1 MNEHVTTSDGAV
13 AAESAS
19 TWRLRREGIVA
30 LLYVAAFV
38 VWEATAMPALVALVI
53 CAKLAVPE
61 IMTGWWLRRFDPDW
75 RRGRV
80 CFWFH
85 LSYGLWKMAVA
96 ATALVL
102 TGIFVAIVLAKVG
115 RAPFLGVL
123 GPMLRGAVLTAGA
136 GYGLSFLATYV
147 AMILAWRHGVRVW
160 LGKAQHL
167 SRRQGFWPPRGG
179 GWNKAPLVG
188 LTTLILTLYFVG
200 TFGAVVIGM
209 TLAPR
214 VGRAGVGPMVAF
226 TTAGLLVLLFVVI
239 HLFQSVHRHFF
250 AEKIEDCWPE
260 VPEEVVLSTQSS

>member
-1 MNEHVTTSDGAV
+1 M
-13 AAESAS
+13 
-19 TWRLRREGIVA
+19 A

-38 VWEATAMPALVALVI
+38 VWEATAMPALVALII
-53 CAKLAVPE
+53 CAKLAIPE
-61 IMTGWWLRRFDPDW
+61 IITGWWLRRFDPDW

-85 LSYGLWKMAVA
+85 LSFGLWKMAVA

-102 TGIFVAIVLAKVG
+102 GGIIAAMVLARVG
-115 RAPFLGVL
+115 KAPFLGIL

-147 AMILAWRHGVRVW
+147 AILLAWWHGVRVW

-179 GWNKAPLVG
+179 GWNRAPLVG
-188 LTTLILTLYFVG
+188 LTTLILTLYMVG
-200 TFGAVVIGM
+200 TFGAVVMGM

-214 VGRAGVGPMVAF
+214 MGRVGVGPVVAL
-226 TTAGLLVLLFVVI
+226 TASVLLVLLFVVI
-239 HLFQSVHRHFF
+239 HLFQWAHRHFF
-250 AEKIEDCWPE
+250 AETIEDCWPE
-260 VPEEVVLSTQSS
+260 VPDEVVTAAKSS